1 MSWIGGNC
9 QGDRNYECYYLTFD
23 TWEEFCIDS
32 DDRCFS
38 IYDNAGLTGIV
49 DHTQPPPDDG
59 GGW

>member
-1 MSWIGGNC
+1 MTWIGGSC

-32 DDRCFS
+32 DTPCSS
-38 IYDNAGLTGIV
+38 IYDNAGLTDYV
-49 DHTQPPPDDG
+49 DHTRPPEGG